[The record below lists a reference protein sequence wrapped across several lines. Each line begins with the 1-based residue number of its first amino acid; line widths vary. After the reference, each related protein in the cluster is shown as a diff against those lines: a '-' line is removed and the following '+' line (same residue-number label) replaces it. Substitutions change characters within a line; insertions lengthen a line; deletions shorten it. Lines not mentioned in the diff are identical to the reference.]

1 MLNVELG
8 IRPYVNRQFRLQS
21 EARTTP
27 AKSTFN
33 IQHST
38 LKYNIQ
44 HYLKG
49 PDRYQSGST
58 CR

>member
-38 LKYNIQ
+38 LKYNI
-44 HYLKG
+44 
-49 PDRYQSGST
+49 SNF
-58 CR
+58 